1 MYCFCWLSGL
11 TRVAWACIATYGKCA
26 LIRIGDLHPLVEWK
40 ISLVQN
46 FVDLPNKPYKNFFVN
61 LNFAPVV
68 DLVLQNARD
77 GIFRCSFTATE
88 LFCTMQKILTIR
100 YYSATSDLFVHGLI
114 TTIPDKWN
122 DRITEVPT
130 FFTCFMIPQPIN
142 NSVIMASSDQ
152 KSRQASFDQGHQ
164 LSLQS
169 P

>member
-26 LIRIGDLHPLVEWK
+26 LIRIGDLHPLVERE

-46 FVDLPNKPYKNFFVN
+46 FADLPNKPYKNFFVN
-61 LNFAPVV
+61 LNFALVVYGVV

-77 GIFRCSFTATE
+77 GIFRCSFAATE
-88 LFCTMQKILTIR
+88 LSAKTAKFCTMQKILTIR

-114 TTIPDKWN
+114 ATIPDKWN
-122 DRITEVPT
+122 VRITEVPT

-142 NSVIMASSDQ
+142 DSVIMASSDQ
-152 KSRQASFDQGHQ
+152 KSR
-164 LSLQS
+164 
-169 P
+169 